1 MTMIVLVSSCINI
14 IVNYGGVEIFPKRVQ
29 ADATRAHTS
38 WETFIT
44 HIEYASIGLGN

>member
-1 MTMIVLVSSCINI
+1 MDEALDGYERQLQAGLLT
-14 IVNYGGVEIFPKRVQ
+14 GVEIFPKRVQ